1 MHSIL
6 PTSKPQLTPSTL
18 GKSIFSTSGNE
29 NSQYASLIPFIQR
42 LICTG
47 LDNNLN
53 IEKFFGSGGSSGIG
67 TMHRNERKNYLKAA
81 KRSWLEVKLAYD
93 IGSEETVPFLVP
105 LRGATEKEITDA
117 GLDWSEWLAMQDW
130 ILGPRRPHSLDVHG
144 VERMPR

>member
-1 MHSIL
+1 M
-6 PTSKPQLTPSTL
+6 
-18 GKSIFSTSGNE
+18 
-29 NSQYASLIPFIQR
+29 
-42 LICTG
+42 G

-53 IEKFFGSGGSSGIG
+53 LEKFFGSGWSSGIG
-67 TMHRNERKNYLKAA
+67 TMHGNERKNYLKAA

-130 ILGPRRPHSLDVHG
+130 MLGPRRPHSLDAHG